1 MRLCS
6 AKNRAQMTRFDLET
20 WCAVLSVYPAAVANL
35 SILEIALNSDP
46 FPDLGKVVAKCQMKM
61 AERATQPSQADP
73 AKLSRGR
80 LLDIARA
87 LQIQIEE

>member
-1 MRLCS
+1 
-6 AKNRAQMTRFDLET
+6 MTRFDLET

-46 FPDLGKVVAKCQMKM
+46 FPDLGKVVARCQVKM
-61 AERATQPSQADP
+61 AERSTQPSQADP